1 MYSTN
6 ASISRPA
13 TKTHGAVRTPLT
25 PVLLPSPA
33 ETCKFAC
40 NNDPL
45 RGDFRVQFRPPLT
58 LCVSVLPFG
67 PDRPGRADGDGWGGQ
82 DRGDT
87 ARLFRARPLDQG
99 DRAHAF
105 GVARDGA
112 QGHSQPQD

>member
-1 MYSTN
+1 M
-6 ASISRPA
+6 
-13 TKTHGAVRTPLT
+13 GTPLKT
-25 PVLLPSPA
+25 SSQPSLAQRARLELLANSPNRA
-33 ETCKFAC
+33 TEELCKFAC

-105 GVARDGA
+105 GVAR
-112 QGHSQPQD
+112 